1 MISPGGTFLSRG
13 HERCVVRVD
22 GGNKAQEMSRTDR
35 NVSCPPPG
43 TGLLDKV
50 ELEACHSGL
59 GLLQSEMR
67 NIINTK

>member
-1 MISPGGTFLSRG
+1 
-13 HERCVVRVD
+13 
-22 GGNKAQEMSRTDR
+22 MSRTDR